1 MKRKSKG
8 MEIWREKESHSE
20 TGRVCVEMEMLILS
34 PAPSRAEGEDG
45 VERQGVMNAAMQ
57 GCVLIWKENE
67 SGTGTRE
74 RREERERVV
83 FFYYKKHW
91 VVTCIAT

>member
-1 MKRKSKG
+1 

-57 GCVLIWKENE
+57 GCVLVWKENE
-67 SGTGTRE
+67 SGTGHRD
-74 RREERERVV
+74 
-83 FFYYKKHW
+83 
-91 VVTCIAT
+91 AADAA